1 MNKIIKYIKKP
12 SNVLLYL
19 MNKNFFK
26 WIPDE
31 KYITIKYKLE
41 TNQKLNLKEPK
52 TFNEKLQ
59 WLKLYDRNPE
69 YTKMVDKYE
78 AKKYVADIIGQEY
91 IIPTLGV
98 WDKFEDIE
106 FKKLPKQ
113 FVLKPTH
120 TSGNVFICKDKE
132 KINYKQLKKMVN
144 KWLKRN
150 YFLIHR
156 EWPYKN
162 VKPKIIAE
170 QYMVDDSG
178 MKLKD
183 YKFFCFNGIAQTIL
197 VCSNRNG
204 SFKNTNFYDIN
215 WNLQPFTREKHKN
228 SNEQIKKPKNLDE
241 MITVAEKLSKDIP
254 FVRVDLYEIN
264 GKVYFGELTF
274 YPSSGFEGFE
284 PEEWD
289 KKLGDMLELPTKN
302 ISD

>member
-1 MNKIIKYIKKP
+1 MNRIIKNIYEMLIKINKHSLIILTDKMYIK
-12 SNVLLYL
+12 
-19 MNKNFFK
+19 
-26 WIPDE
+26 
-31 KYITIKYKLE
+31 TRYKLVF
-41 TNQKLNLKEPK
+41 NKKINLKNPT

-78 AKKYVADIIGQEY
+78 AKEYVSNIIGKKY

-98 WDKFEDIE
+98 WKNFEDID
-106 FKKLPKQ
+106 FSKLPNQ
-113 FVLKPTH
+113 FVLKCTH
-120 TSGNVFICKDKE
+120 DSGGLVICKDKSKLNINE
-132 KINYKQLKKMVN
+132 AKRKITKSLKK
-144 KWLKRN
+144 N
-150 YFLIHR
+150 YFYAER

-215 WNLQPFTREKHKN
+215 WNLQPFTRENHKN
-228 SNEQIKKPKNLDE
+228 NNEQIKKPKNLDE
-241 MITVAEKLSKDIP
+241 MITIAEKLSKDIP

-264 GKVYFGELTF
+264 RKVYFGELTF

-289 KKLGDMLELPTKN
+289 KKLGNMLELPTK
-302 ISD
+302 I